1 MPSFD
6 FANKINAQVAHPTR
20 TYSGNTNATA
30 IDTAGYEGF
39 SVIYTIGATINGN
52 PQMNISF
59 LVGSDT
65 NVANASAINANFI
78 TKAPVAI
85 NSANSVGWAG
95 VGPLGGG
102 ENTRYVFPNIV
113 ANAANFNATVIAVL
127 GVPHLS
133 PTT

>member
-1 MPSFD
+1 MASFE
-6 FANKINAQVAHPTR
+6 FANRINVQVAHPTR
-20 TYSGNTNATA
+20 TYTGNTNATA
-30 IDTAGYEGF
+30 IDTQGYEGIAVAY
-39 SVIYTIGATINGN
+39 SIGATINGN

-59 LVGSDT
+59 LVGADT

-85 NSANSVGWAG
+85 NSANSVAWAG

-102 ENTRYVFPNIV
+102 ENTRYLFPNIV
-113 ANAANFNATVIAVL
+113 ANASNFNATVVAVL
-127 GVPHLS
+127 GRPHRW